1 MLNCD
6 MAGVIAAMR
15 GTPRPRNHT
24 VRTASSVSV
33 PQMSPEDMQA
43 WNSHFSHLADMNQW
57 RDTW

>member
-15 GTPRPRNHT
+15 GTPRRYCPIRP
-24 VRTASSVSV
+24 VPSVSV

-43 WNSHFSHLADMNQW
+43 WDSHFSLLADMNQW